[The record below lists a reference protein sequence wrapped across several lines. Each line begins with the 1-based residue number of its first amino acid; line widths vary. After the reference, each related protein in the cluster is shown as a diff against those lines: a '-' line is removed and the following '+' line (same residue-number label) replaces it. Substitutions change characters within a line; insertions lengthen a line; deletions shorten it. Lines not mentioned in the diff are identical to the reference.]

1 MNAINLAYKLHST
14 GAFYMVAD
22 NLHQDNINLYGL
34 STQLKNAEYWVKT
47 EQELSRNKLGM
58 DYVFVQERSMDNVRK
73 YISEFT
79 RDVLVQKLLESL
91 HVGLYEIT
99 EEYIGQLRMREKI
112 PC

>member
-1 MNAINLAYKLHST
+1 MKALELTYKLC
-14 GAFYMVAD
+14 APPIFYQIAKSLEQ
-22 NLHQDNINLYGL
+22 NEINLYGL
-34 STQLKNAEYWVKT
+34 STQLKNVEYWVKT
-47 EQELSRNKLGM
+47 EQELSRNNLGM

-79 RDVLVQKLLESL
+79 RDVLIQKLLESL